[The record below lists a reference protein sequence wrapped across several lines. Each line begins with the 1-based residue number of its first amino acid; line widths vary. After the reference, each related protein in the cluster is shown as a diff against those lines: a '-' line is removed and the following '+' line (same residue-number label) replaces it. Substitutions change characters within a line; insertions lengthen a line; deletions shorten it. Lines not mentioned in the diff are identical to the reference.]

1 MNWMSGLNS
10 RLLSADG
17 NAVVVAMDHGMEGV
31 PKGFENP
38 RETLLKVLEGE
49 PDGILCTPNLAR
61 TFAAEIAS
69 KPNVKV
75 VARVDFLAT
84 SVIAGID
91 GSEEIQLLIS
101 DAEECMEIGADAA
114 ATFLLYG
121 RKNPAVVAENI
132 RYLSELSRETHR
144 RNLPLVTEVPFWGK
158 AVPENESER
167 AALLEHAC
175 RIAWEVGSDII
186 KAPYLEDRDAFRR
199 ITSNLPAPIL
209 VLGGVKT
216 DKVEE
221 AFTLV
226 AKAMEDGA
234 RGVFFGRNIW
244 QHEYPD
250 RMVTA
255 MKAIIHEGATV
266 DEATRIVDGR

>member
-1 MNWMSGLNS
+1 MSALNS

-17 NAVVVAMDHGMEGV
+17 NAVIIAMDHGINGV

-38 RETLLKVLEGE
+38 RATLLKVLEGE
-49 PDGILCTPNLAR
+49 PDGVLCTPNLAR
-61 TFAAEIAS
+61 AFAAEFAS
-69 KPNVKV
+69 KPGVKV

-84 SVIAGID
+84 SALAGVD
-91 GSEEIQLLIS
+91 ASEEIQLPIS
-101 DAEECMEIGADAA
+101 DAEECLEIGADAV

-121 RKNPAVVAENI
+121 RRDPAVVGENI

-144 RNLPLVTEVPFWGK
+144 CNLPLVTEVPFWGK
-158 AVPENESER
+158 AVPESPSER
-167 AALLEHAC
+167 ASLLEHAC

-186 KAPYLEDRDAFRR
+186 KAPHLEDRDTFRAMA
-199 ITSNLPAPIL
+199 SNLPAPIL

-226 AKAMEDGA
+226 QRAMDDGA

-250 RMVTA
+250 RMVRA
-255 MKAIIHEGATV
+255 MKAIIHDGASV
-266 DEATRIVDGR
+266 SQAKRIVEGK